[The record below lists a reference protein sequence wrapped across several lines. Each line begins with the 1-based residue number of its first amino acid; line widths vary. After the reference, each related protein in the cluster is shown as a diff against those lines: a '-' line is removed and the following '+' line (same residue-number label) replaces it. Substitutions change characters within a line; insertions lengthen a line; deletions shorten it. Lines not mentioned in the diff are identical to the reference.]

1 MNEASDKFNQSRENA
16 LAHSLTPSSIVHSL
30 LQSGLGALLSAA
42 QTTDDA
48 LLTLQRV
55 TLLHNNVSSIH
66 DCLCYINKSRT
77 SAPHLSPWTQQHGLF
92 CIRTCHF
99 IYTPPPTQVAC
110 YWSCN
115 YTVVFCLTVC

>member
-48 LLTLQRV
+48 LLTLQHV
-55 TLLHNNVSSIH
+55 TLLHNNV
-66 DCLCYINKSRT
+66 
-77 SAPHLSPWTQQHGLF
+77 
-92 CIRTCHF
+92 
-99 IYTPPPTQVAC
+99 
-110 YWSCN
+110 
-115 YTVVFCLTVC
+115 